1 MTYEPQS
8 RSFSKKTVQKLEQPF
23 VVKEAGDADPVA
35 LFKFWVEINDQIVAE
50 FKECNGLRLEREAK
64 EITEGGL
71 NERSHY
77 LAGRNKYSR
86 ITLKYGLMRTSA
98 LWDWYQEGMYDLK
111 VKRLNFSIKL
121 YSSKGEV
128 VKTWNVLRAFPVK
141 WEGPALNVESNQVAI
156 ETLEIVHHGL
166 KLDTSTSQ
174 GGQQE
179 SSTNSPQ
186 N

>member
-1 MTYEPQS
+1 MAYVTQY
-8 RSFSKKTVQKLEQPF
+8 RSYNQRQVQKLEQPF
-23 VVKEAGDADPVA
+23 VVKEPDEADPVP

-50 FKECNGLRLEREAK
+50 FKECSGLRMEREAK

-86 ITLKYGLMRTSA
+86 ITLKYGLMHTSA

-111 VKRLNFSIKL
+111 VRRLNFSIKL

-166 KLDTSTSQ
+166 TLDTSTSQ
-174 GGQQE
+174 DS
-179 SSTNSPQ
+179 SSTP
-186 N
+186 